1 MIQYLLDYYY
11 FDIIWKYKLMQREI
25 FLWQIHQELNIIKRY
40 CYTQDMVS
48 PWFDDIFVRML
59 APKYRLVYT
68 NIWIDEQNINFNTS
82 LLYIA
87 TYNEI
92 CLRAHS
98 TAHSFCSLTQY
109 SILFLALMIFP
120 DFFKCILRLCIRQ
133 LYSFVF
139 GCRNQ
144 IYTLS

>member
-1 MIQYLLDYYY
+1 MA
-11 FDIIWKYKLMQREI
+11 
-25 FLWQIHQELNIIKRY
+25 
-40 CYTQDMVS
+40 S

-120 DFFKCILRLCIRQ
+120 DFSSAHSDCA
-133 LYSFVF
+133 SV
-139 GCRNQ
+139 N
-144 IYTLS
+144 YTLLYLDVGTKYTLCHNIVRKKYNKISQNTLYHK